1 MKSLD
6 WVTETLEF
14 VEKRH
19 CAYHTIYPNELQQ
32 IKQDLEDYAIIREI
46 ENNVRDGKK
55 VVLNDKKYYVCEFI
69 LAEHSTVRHL
79 TILYNNYKKIL
90 RFEDYKKFWKFED

>member
-1 MKSLD
+1 MKSLEIVNREIAKLD
-6 WVTETLEF
+6 EDDLWS
-14 VEKRH
+14 
-19 CAYHTIYPNELQQ
+19 NGELNI